1 MNKVAF
7 WLFWPVCPIAQNPLP
22 KNLSFFSCFLGGFL
36 PTRIF
41 RLRTI
46 LLSNRVLPL
55 RDRWIGNDLEMSG
68 VLWGTLFW
76 ITKERSLLSLAKVQ
90 ICERKW
96 AFLRDF
102 LLKKFCRNWNT
113 TMKEKEVFRFYSRCE
128 RLRLISCFHFCSH
141 QSVTGSPLIVSSG
154 RFFSSLAMRISQ
166 PSSVN
171 SLLYSPE

>member
-1 MNKVAF
+1 MQITIFFPMPTSIRINKSYRISNAINISV
-7 WLFWPVCPIAQNPLP
+7 L
-22 KNLSFFSCFLGGFL
+22 
-36 PTRIF
+36 IF